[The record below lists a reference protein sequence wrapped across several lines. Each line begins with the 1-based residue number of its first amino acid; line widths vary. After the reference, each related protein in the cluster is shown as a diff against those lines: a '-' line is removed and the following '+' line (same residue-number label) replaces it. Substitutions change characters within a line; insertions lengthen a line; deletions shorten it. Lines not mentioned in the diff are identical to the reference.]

1 MTYVKKNNEMFKGD
15 YHQDTHEFLIWFLND
30 INDTI
35 KRLKK
40 NQVGSNTSS
49 PEPKKR
55 EKSWLE
61 NIFEG
66 TLTSQTRCF
75 NCNTTSEINEPFLD
89 LSIDIELNTSLTWC
103 IKNFSHPEILKDN
116 DKFRCDKCQSLQVAE
131 KKILVNCLPNTLII
145 HLKRFKYD
153 EQYKKLKKLTD
164 KVAFPL
170 DIRIETNKEP
180 FTIKH
185 YELYAIIVHL
195 GPGIQFGHYTC
206 VIKNKDRW
214 FLFDDDNVTLVDE
227 RFLSTIF
234 GNSNSSTVAY
244 MLFYQ
249 MISEDK
255 KTQDKDV

>member
-170 DIRIETNKEP
+170 DIRIETNK
-180 FTIKH
+180 
-185 YELYAIIVHL
+185 
-195 GPGIQFGHYTC
+195 
-206 VIKNKDRW
+206 
-214 FLFDDDNVTLVDE
+214 
-227 RFLSTIF
+227 
-234 GNSNSSTVAY
+234 
-244 MLFYQ
+244 
-249 MISEDK
+249 
-255 KTQDKDV
+255 